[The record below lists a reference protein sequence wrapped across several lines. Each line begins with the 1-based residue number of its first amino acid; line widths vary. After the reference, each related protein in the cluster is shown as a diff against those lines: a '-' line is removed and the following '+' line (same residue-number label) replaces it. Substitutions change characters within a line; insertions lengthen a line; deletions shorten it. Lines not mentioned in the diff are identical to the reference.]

1 MSARSQPLAHP
12 ARPIV
17 IVDDDEDVQRTF
29 ANMLCAA
36 GLTHVETLADE
47 RELLPFLDA
56 HPSAMVLLD
65 LSMPHIGGEDLLGA
79 LVERH
84 PEVPVVVATGT
95 MDIDTAVR
103 CIRQGAFDYVV
114 KPLDRERLV
123 TTVRRALE
131 VGNLRTE
138 VDRLRERV
146 LAGRPEQPALFRHVI
161 TEDPAM
167 LAIFNYIEAVARS
180 PQPILIYGET
190 GTGKELIAGAIHECA
205 HVDGPLVP
213 VNVAGLDD
221 TLFSDT
227 LFGHERGAY
236 TTADK
241 AREGLVAK
249 AANGTLF
256 LDEIGDLTAESQVKL
271 LRLLQNRTYYSIG
284 SDREKRSSARIVVAT
299 NRDLEER
306 MANGLFRSDLYYRL
320 RTHTIRLPPLRT
332 RRGDIAPLAR
342 HFLEQACAS
351 LHKTPVTLSS
361 TALQWLQQH
370 DFPGNIRELEAM
382 IYDAAAVAS
391 GAVLEASDFN
401 LPDAVPPPPQPPLS
415 GAATALGLDAGDAL
429 PTLKAAEGQLI
440 EEALRRAGGNQR
452 RAADLLGI
460 TRQALN
466 KRLSRRNA

>member
-1 MSARSQPLAHP
+1 MPMAHT
-12 ARPIV
+12 AKPIV
-17 IVDDDEDVQRTF
+17 IVDDDADVQRTF
-29 ANMLCAA
+29 ARMLRAA
-36 GLTHVETLADE
+36 GLADVETLGDE
-47 RELLPFLDA
+47 RDLLPLLDA
-56 HPSAMVLLD
+56 RPVALVLLD
-65 LSMPHIGGEDLLGA
+65 LSMPHIAGEDLLRA

-84 PEVPVVVATGT
+84 PGVPVVVATGT
-95 MDIDTAVR
+95 VDIDTAVR
-103 CIRQGAFDYVV
+103 CIRHGAFDYVV
-114 KPLDRERLV
+114 KPINRERLITSV
-123 TTVRRALE
+123 KRALE

-146 LAGRPEQPALFRHVI
+146 LAGRPERPALFHHII
-161 TEDPAM
+161 TADPAM

-190 GTGKELIAGAIHECA
+190 GTGKELIADAIHACA
-205 HVDGPLVP
+205 EVTGALVA

-256 LDEIGDLTAESQVKL
+256 LDEIGDLAAESQVKL
-271 LRLLQNRTYYSIG
+271 LRLLQNRTYYPIG
-284 SDREKRSSARIVVAT
+284 SDREKHSSARIVVAT

-306 MANGLFRSDLYYRL
+306 VSDGLFRSDLYYRL
-320 RTHTIRLPPLRT
+320 RTHTIRLPPLRS
-332 RRGDIAPLAR
+332 RRSDIAPLAR
-342 HFLEQACAS
+342 HFLERACAA
-351 LHKTPVTLSS
+351 LHKTPLAISS

-370 DFPGNIRELEAM
+370 DFPGNIRELEAI
-382 IYDAAAVAS
+382 IYDAAAVAT
-391 GAVLEASDFN
+391 GTVLEAADFN
-401 LPDAVPPPPQPPLS
+401 LPLAVPPPV
-415 GAATALGLDAGDAL
+415 ATNALGFGADDAL
-429 PTLKAAEGQLI
+429 PTLKAAETQLI
-440 EEALRRAGGNQR
+440 VEALRRAGGNQR
-452 RAADLLGI
+452 VAADLLGI